1 MLGKIWKRP
10 EVFWNMPFRL
20 VCNQSCYDGKF
31 YCGYQ
36 RCKHKGF
43 GTPSQFNQHLRSKVG
58 THGHP
63 DQEQIDAWERD
74 PYEVPK
80 GRRHYG
86 LWDPKTG
93 QLLNAN
99 LQDWE
104 LDSTP
109 LRVAIERSKERMKK
123 ELAAK
128 KPPAK
133 EEAAEVERKKKPVL
147 LKATPKVKA
156 EEFGS
161 KHVED
166 VDDSSEY
173 TIDSEDIEEGESEA
187 FELKDEVEVPEEQ
200 HEEPPEE
207 QPEETAK
214 DLEALRE
221 EKGQDLAKKDIK
233 ALEKKKREEK
243 EALQKKPVGFT
254 PGAVAK
260 FTQALIMQKL
270 EEVKSIEGTLVL
282 LDRDHPARK
291 ALEETIA
298 QKKEEMKKIQAE
310 RQKARGQKHSVRQEM
325 DKKEAGS
332 RVAYIKERQRKRA
345 AEHRK
350 SGFKARAIANVAKQ
364 EEAERRFNQ
373 PDTGKKVKT
382 FPLAEKELS
391 KEVQAAPMSKKEK
404 TFIKDDQDEEFPEV
418 KRRSMEL
425 PPSEKKRLKE
435 KKAKFKEDKAKKS
448 KTQQKRKE
456 EQLSK
461 DLEEESAKKKKPE
474 EEEEAPIADLEE
486 EEDAEVQALLAEV
499 GKPPEQAS
507 GSAGSAHQDSES
519 KAYPSKYYG
528 GSSKGWSNKW
538 QGSWGKKS
546 HWEHDQWGSH
556 YSSGRGS
563 QQPKSPEEGP
573 KKREVEESEET
584 PKRPKIDFGD
594 RRVAG
599 PLRITKGRMEPASSD
614 EESLHSGPGT
624 HRRRNEG

>member
-1 MLGKIWKRP
+1 MKKLGQTKRASGKS
-10 EVFWNMPFRL
+10 RL
-20 VCNQSCYDGKF
+20 VSKVPFVLPVLIQHSKHPGRENSPSMRRRWKENRRSSCWERFGSALK
-31 YCGYQ
+31 C
-36 RCKHKGF
+36 F
-43 GTPSQFNQHLRSKVG
+43 GTCHSGWFAIKAAMMASSTVG
-58 THGHP
+58 TSAASTKVLALHLNSISIYVQTELGHP

-93 QLLNAN
+93 NLLHAKIEGW
-99 LQDWE
+99 Q

-109 LRVAIERSKERMKK
+109 LRVAIGRSKERMRK

-133 EEAAEVERKKKPVL
+133 EEATEVERKKKPVL
-147 LKATPKVKA
+147 LKATPKVKT

-166 VDDSSEY
+166 LDDSSEY
-173 TIDSEDIEEGESEA
+173 TVDSEGIEEGESEA
-187 FELKDEVEVPEEQ
+187 FEVKDEEVEVPEEH

-207 QPEETAK
+207 QPEEKPEETAE

-221 EKGQDLAKKDIK
+221 EKGQELAKKDIK

-298 QKKEEMKKIQAE
+298 QKKDEMKKIQAE
-310 RQKARGQKHSVRQEM
+310 RQKARGRKHSVRQEM
-325 DKKEAGS
+325 DKKKAGS
-332 RVAYIKERQRKRA
+332 RVAYIKERQRKILKRA

-364 EEAERRFNQ
+364 EEAERHFNQ

-435 KKAKFKEDKAKKS
+435 KKAKFKEDMAKKS

-456 EQLSK
+456 EQPSK
-461 DLEEESAKKKKPE
+461 DLEE
-474 EEEEAPIADLEE
+474 
-486 EEDAEVQALLAEV
+486 
-499 GKPPEQAS
+499 
-507 GSAGSAHQDSES
+507 
-519 KAYPSKYYG
+519 
-528 GSSKGWSNKW
+528 
-538 QGSWGKKS
+538 
-546 HWEHDQWGSH
+546 
-556 YSSGRGS
+556 
-563 QQPKSPEEGP
+563 
-573 KKREVEESEET
+573 
-584 PKRPKIDFGD
+584 
-594 RRVAG
+594 
-599 PLRITKGRMEPASSD
+599 
-614 EESLHSGPGT
+614 
-624 HRRRNEG
+624 

>member
-1 MLGKIWKRP
+1 MVDDGGAAPMDLDYVQGKGKGKSTKTLYTCGKVGHVSKDCWHGKSKGTSNSSTSKGSSSKGSSTGKGTKGSKGSSKGKGKSSKGKGKGKMGSKSGKQYAVENQEDAQQWSEEPDGQWEEQTGEQGAICVAASADSAQQAPRQRELTKYEKALEGEQKEFMLGKIWKRP

-74 PYEVPK
+74 PYEVAK

-93 QLLNAN
+93 QLLHARIE
-99 LQDWE
+99 DWQ

-109 LRVAIERSKERMKK
+109 LKVAIERSKERMRKA
-123 ELAAK
+123 LATK

-133 EEAAEVERKKKPVL
+133 EEATEVEKKKKKKPVL

-156 EEFGS
+156 EKFGS
-161 KHVED
+161 KHVENVD
-166 VDDSSEY
+166 DDSSEY
-173 TIDSEDIEEGESEA
+173 TIDSQDIEEGESEA
-187 FELKDEVEVPEEQ
+187 FEVKDEEVEVPEEQ

-207 QPEETAK
+207 QHEEEPPEEPHVEQPEDRPEETAE

-221 EKGQDLAKKDIK
+221 EKGKDLGKKKDIK
-233 ALEKKKREEK
+233 ALEKKKKKREEK

-270 EEVKSIEGTLVL
+270 EEVKSIESTLTL

-291 ALEETIA
+291 ALEETMA

-310 RQKARGQKHSVRQEM
+310 RQKARGKKYSTRHEM

-332 RVAYIKERQRKRA
+332 RVAYIKERQRQRA
-345 AEHRK
+345 ADHRK
-350 SGFKARAIANVAKQ
+350 SGFKERAIANVAKQ

-373 PDTGKKVKT
+373 PGTGVRVKT
-382 FPLAEKELS
+382 FPLAERELS
-391 KEVQAAPMSKKEK
+391 KEV
-404 TFIKDDQDEEFPEV
+404 
-418 KRRSMEL
+418 
-425 PPSEKKRLKE
+425 
-435 KKAKFKEDKAKKS
+435 
-448 KTQQKRKE
+448 
-456 EQLSK
+456 
-461 DLEEESAKKKKPE
+461 
-474 EEEEAPIADLEE
+474 
-486 EEDAEVQALLAEV
+486 
-499 GKPPEQAS
+499 GKPS
-507 GSAGSAHQDSES
+507 SRTSRTRSFLKSSAGVWNFH
-519 KAYPSKYYG
+519 PV
-528 GSSKGWSNKW
+528 
-538 QGSWGKKS
+538 
-546 HWEHDQWGSH
+546 
-556 YSSGRGS
+556 RR
-563 QQPKSPEEGP
+563 EG
-573 KKREVEESEET
+573 
-584 PKRPKIDFGD
+584 
-594 RRVAG
+594 
-599 PLRITKGRMEPASSD
+599 
-614 EESLHSGPGT
+614 
-624 HRRRNEG
+624 